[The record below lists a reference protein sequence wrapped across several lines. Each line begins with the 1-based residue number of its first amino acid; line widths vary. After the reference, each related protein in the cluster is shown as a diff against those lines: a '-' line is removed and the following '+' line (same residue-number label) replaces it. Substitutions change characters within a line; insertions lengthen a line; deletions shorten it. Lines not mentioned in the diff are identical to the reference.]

1 MRAYYQTVSHP
12 CPNTQ
17 IEGTTQLLTNHCPYT
32 RTGRDAHA
40 HVGTCPEGQ
49 ASIKVAKKQKGVGG
63 RALGGMPATVYG
75 TKEAFDV
82 AQHRR
87 RCKHLALYFEKF
99 DEDGQRELLAA
110 LATELRDLSIG
121 EKDVRKW
128 QKKEAKAMQDRATAQ
143 TNAAKRQAPRPPAP
157 PPGRRRGGGDGGAR
171 GLLDEVVNAAM
182 MGVGGGMLG
191 AIFHRRGGDPGAMP
205 PPMPPAPRG
214 GARRRR
220 DHALQQHIQHI
231 PGMNDDEFENL
242 LQAGFFNNPPPPGGP
257 QGLRGRPAGGG
268 GPGAGPGA
276 PHIAPLPGELP
287 EGEIGPIR
295 RARMERKRVEKEEAA
310 AAAAERAKRAREEGP
325 VFVNLL
331 APGSQEAAGGRRAG
345 RRGTVPPIA
354 VDLCADTPS
363 PGTARKRASRRGS
376 GGGAGGAQGAIG
388 SPCGGAPP
396 APGDAPVVL
405 DLT

>member
-1 MRAYYQTVSHP
+1 
-12 CPNTQ
+12 
-17 IEGTTQLLTNHCPYT
+17 
-32 RTGRDAHA
+32 
-40 HVGTCPEGQ
+40 
-49 ASIKVAKKQKGVGG
+49 
-63 RALGGMPATVYG
+63 MPATVYG

-99 DEDGQRELLAA
+99 DDDGQRELLAA
-110 LATELRDLSIG
+110 LATELRDLHIG

-128 QKKEAKAMQDRATAQ
+128 QKKEAKAMQDRVTAQ

-157 PPGRRRGGGDGGAR
+157 PPGRRRGGR
-171 GLLDEVVNAAM
+171 ELLDEVVNAAM
-182 MGVGGGMLG
+182 GAAGGNVFGAMLFG
-191 AIFHRRGGDPGAMP
+191 HRGDPGAMP

-268 GPGAGPGA
+268 GPGAGAAGPGA

-295 RARMERKRVEKEEAA
+295 RARMERKRVEKEAA
-310 AAAAERAKRAREEGP
+310 AAAAVERAKRAREEGP
-325 VFVNLL
+325 LFVNLL
-331 APGSQEAAGGRRAG
+331 APGSQEAAGGGRRAG

-376 GGGAGGAQGAIG
+376 GGAAGGAQGANG
-388 SPCGGAPP
+388 SLCGGAPP

>member
-1 MRAYYQTVSHP
+1 
-12 CPNTQ
+12 
-17 IEGTTQLLTNHCPYT
+17 
-32 RTGRDAHA
+32 
-40 HVGTCPEGQ
+40 
-49 ASIKVAKKQKGVGG
+49 
-63 RALGGMPATVYG
+63 MPATVYG

-99 DEDGQRELLAA
+99 DDDGQRELLAA
-110 LATELRDLSIG
+110 LATELRDLHIG

-128 QKKEAKAMQDRATAQ
+128 QKKEAKAMQDRVTAQ

-157 PPGRRRGGGDGGAR
+157 PPGRRRGGR
-171 GLLDEVVNAAM
+171 ELLDEVVNAAM
-182 MGVGGGMLG
+182 GAAGGNVFGAMLFG
-191 AIFHRRGGDPGAMP
+191 HRGDPGAMP

-268 GPGAGPGA
+268 GPGAGAAGPGA

-295 RARMERKRVEKEEAA
+295 RARMERKRVEKEAA
-310 AAAAERAKRAREEGP
+310 AAAAVERAKRAREEGP
-325 VFVNLL
+325 LFVNLL
-331 APGSQEAAGGRRAG
+331 APGSQEAAGGGRRAG

-376 GGGAGGAQGAIG
+376 GGGGGAGGAQGAIG

>member
-1 MRAYYQTVSHP
+1 MSEGICCPRTHYTCADCFDAHVRNEAGKDLALLAKTDGRILCPRNTAANTAADRCDAAHFADKDIAAQVTHETFELYLDARSKLKEKAVAAEMEAQMNERLERERARAALGAGKEEKLRVAKEHVIETVLTLACPRCKQAFVDFDGCFALKCSRCAAAFCAYCLADCGACVLPNSIPPVPKYPNRRHHP
-12 CPNTQ
+12 ITDQSLP
-17 IEGTTQLLTNHCPYT
+17 IYT
-32 RTGRDAHA
+32 TGRDAHA

-171 GLLDEVVNAAM
+171 GLL
-182 MGVGGGMLG
+182 G
-191 AIFHRRGGDPGAMP
+191 RSRQRGDDG
-205 PPMPPAPRG
+205 
-214 GARRRR
+214 RRRR
-220 DHALQQHIQHI
+220 HA
-231 PGMNDDEFENL
+231 
-242 LQAGFFNNPPPPGGP
+242 
-257 QGLRGRPAGGG
+257 
-268 GPGAGPGA
+268 
-276 PHIAPLPGELP
+276 
-287 EGEIGPIR
+287 R
-295 RARMERKRVEKEEAA
+295 RHLSSARR
-310 AAAAERAKRAREEGP
+310 
-325 VFVNLL
+325 
-331 APGSQEAAGGRRAG
+331 
-345 RRGTVPPIA
+345 
-354 VDLCADTPS
+354 
-363 PGTARKRASRRGS
+363 
-376 GGGAGGAQGAIG
+376 
-388 SPCGGAPP
+388 
-396 APGDAPVVL
+396 
-405 DLT
+405 

>member
-1 MRAYYQTVSHP
+1 
-12 CPNTQ
+12 
-17 IEGTTQLLTNHCPYT
+17 
-32 RTGRDAHA
+32 
-40 HVGTCPEGQ
+40 
-49 ASIKVAKKQKGVGG
+49 
-63 RALGGMPATVYG
+63 
-75 TKEAFDV
+75 
-82 AQHRR
+82 
-87 RCKHLALYFEKF
+87 
-99 DEDGQRELLAA
+99 
-110 LATELRDLSIG
+110 
-121 EKDVRKW
+121 
-128 QKKEAKAMQDRATAQ
+128 
-143 TNAAKRQAPRPPAP
+143 
-157 PPGRRRGGGDGGAR
+157 
-171 GLLDEVVNAAM
+171 
-182 MGVGGGMLG
+182 
-191 AIFHRRGGDPGAMP
+191 
-205 PPMPPAPRG
+205 MPPAPRG

-268 GPGAGPGA
+268 GPGAGAAGPGA

-295 RARMERKRVEKEEAA
+295 RARMERKRVEKEAA
-310 AAAAERAKRAREEGP
+310 AAAAVERAKRAREEGP
-325 VFVNLL
+325 LFVNLL
-331 APGSQEAAGGRRAG
+331 APGSQEAAGGGRRAG